1 MNLTLE
7 TKNAPEPDD
16 DGEVKAALDDLT
28 KAANE
33 KAAENKAAVD
43 AEIKALRGEIAAL
56 KRPGAQTDDEP
67 SEEAKA
73 FGSYLRQ
80 ADRSPE
86 IKTLTV
92 SSDPQGGYLAPA
104 EFGTEFLKDLI
115 ELSPLRA
122 LASIRSI
129 SSSSVTYPTRIGITN
144 ATWHGETEERTES
157 EPAFGQKEVHSRQIS
172 TWVPISNQLLADSGG
187 TVEAEVRAALAD
199 DFAQKEGVAYLL
211 GDGQLQPEG
220 LLVNKDVAVVKTG
233 HASTLGSAPADML
246 ISFIYG
252 LPATYR
258 NHGTW
263 LMNGTTLAALRKL
276 KDGQGAYIWQASLAA
291 GQPET
296 ILGRPVQE
304 DPFMPDIGAGQE
316 PIAFGDFN
324 TAYRIVDRLALS
336 ILVDPY
342 TQATKGITR
351 FHATRRT
358 GGRVLVPAAIRKIR
372 VAA

>member
-246 ISFIYG
+246 VRRQRLWHRSGVADNGGIGSRRSDVRNADETQSLQPKIGCQAHQEARRGGGERYSPCHT
-252 LPATYR
+252 PAF
-258 NHGTW
+258 
-263 LMNGTTLAALRKL
+263 
-276 KDGQGAYIWQASLAA
+276 
-291 GQPET
+291 
-296 ILGRPVQE
+296 LGR
-304 DPFMPDIGAGQE
+304 G
-316 PIAFGDFN
+316 
-324 TAYRIVDRLALS
+324 
-336 ILVDPY
+336 
-342 TQATKGITR
+342 
-351 FHATRRT
+351 
-358 GGRVLVPAAIRKIR
+358 
-372 VAA
+372 